1 MKERC
6 CFPVDPMAFSL
17 AESVEENL
25 IFLRGGTSC
34 FREHCQE
41 VVVFGDEIQ
50 EADGMK
56 FLCYPS

>member
-1 MKERC
+1 
-6 CFPVDPMAFSL
+6 MAFSL